1 MSEPSEAALADRLPG
16 RVQAL
21 FCPGAPSPA
30 GGHVA
35 LWGRPA
41 ADLADAATGLGFV
54 EGRAGTLRTVLPR
67 TARARTRVAP
77 ADVPA
82 WFVSV
87 LPATTALVALPA
99 AGDWPAWRRPSAS
112 LLAWSVAAKLAA
124 ELVAA
129 GRIVPQLRVG
139 GGQGLAT
146 WRCAAG
152 GDRRLS
158 QLAEAMPPAA
168 HALVTEGDRAVWRPL
183 DLVRA
188 YLDAVADACARSAR
202 TPRRPQDT
210 RVSGPPAAAPVS
222 PAEGW
227 SEALRADDP
236 TFRVPAG
243 SASLEAEFTE
253 WADPLLGALD
263 RGGARLC
270 LRLEPPEE
278 VTALDD
284 GLSATA
290 PPPEAEPEAEQGAE
304 PGDGPAGTPWRLDY
318 LLQAADDP
326 SLLVPA
332 EEVWAHAGGRL
343 PLGDRELGDVQES
356 LVRGLA
362 EAARLFPPLAT
373 SLDESA
379 PAGLELDARATGSFL
394 TEAATL
400 SAAGIGVLLPAELTT
415 GGQRRLRA
423 RLRARASTAAP
434 GGERKGGLGGDELAA
449 FSWEAAIGDEAID
462 PAEFARIVALKQPL
476 VRWRGRW
483 VRVDPD
489 EATTLASLVG
499 RDEAADT
506 AELLAA
512 ALTGERE
519 VEGLGAL
526 EVVNDA
532 ALAEFVSRLRD
543 GDARPPRLEGV
554 QAELRPYQQRGV
566 AWLQTLA
573 ELGLGGVLADD
584 MGLGK
589 TLQSIALLAD
599 RPGDRPHLVVCPV
612 SVVGNWEREL
622 ARFAPELP
630 IVRHHGPQR
639 GSAPD
644 AFRPGAVAVTSYG
657 VLRLDAE
664 LFAGIDWDV
673 VVLDEAQQVKNHRT
687 QAAKAARQLPAAVRL
702 ALTGTPVE
710 NRLAELW
717 SILDLTTPGLLG
729 GFERFRRD
737 YAAPIE
743 RWQDPDATRRLRQ
756 LTTPFV
762 LRRTKSDPTIAPELP
777 DKTELTV
784 TCQLTREQATLYQAA
799 VDDTFAQDLGEGI
812 ERRGRILKLLG
823 ELKQICNHPAQFL
836 GERGPLPGRSGKLAR
851 TVELLAEV
859 VEAGDRALVFTQYR
873 RMGELLASH
882 LAAGLGLPE
891 VPFLHG
897 GVSRSGRERLVDA
910 FQHDDGA
917 PPLLLVSLKAG
928 GTGLNLTRATHVL
941 HFDRWWN
948 PAVEDQA
955 TDRAYR
961 IGQHRAVLVHKL
973 VTAGTLEERIAAM
986 IDDKRALADAVLGE
1000 GEAWLTELD
1009 DDALRELVDLRTS
1022 GDPEVADDDVDR
1034 EEVAGDV
1041 GDGDVADGD
1050 VADGEVADDDAAS
1063 VEVTSGG
1070 VTGVGAGS

>member
-1 MSEPSEAALADRLPG
+1 MSPPSEPAIADRLPG
-16 RVQAL
+16 RVQAI
-21 FCPGAPSPA
+21 FRPGTPSPA

-54 EGRAGTLRTVLPR
+54 EGRAGALRTVLPR

-82 WFVSV
+82 WLVPV
-87 LPATTALVALPA
+87 LPATAALVALPP

-112 LLAWSVAAKLAA
+112 LLAWSLAAKLAA

-129 GRIVPQLRVG
+129 GRIVPQLHVAG
-139 GGQGLAT
+139 DQGLAT

-152 GDRRLS
+152 GDRRLA
-158 QLAEAMPPAA
+158 QVAEAMPPAA
-168 HALVTEGDRAVWRPL
+168 HALVTEGDRAVWRRL

-188 YLDAVADACARSAR
+188 YLDAVADACARSVR
-202 TPRRPQDT
+202 STRSPRRARDA
-210 RVSGPPAAAPVS
+210 RVGGPPTGAPVS
-222 PAEGW
+222 PAEAW

-236 TFRVPAG
+236 IFRVPAG
-243 SASLEAEFTE
+243 SVSLEAELTE
-253 WADPLLGALD
+253 WADPLLGAAD

-270 LRLEPPEE
+270 LRLEPPDE
-278 VTALDD
+278 VTALDH
-284 GLSATA
+284 GPSATA
-290 PPPEAEPEAEQGAE
+290 PPPDAEPEAEPGAG
-304 PGDGPAGTPWRLDY
+304 PSDGPAGAPWRLAY

-332 EEVWAHAGGRL
+332 AEVWAHAGGRL

-379 PAGLELDARATGSFL
+379 PAGLALDARATGSFL

-400 SAAGIGVLLPAELTT
+400 SSAGIGVLLPAELTT

-434 GGERKGGLGGDELAA
+434 GSERKGGFGGDELAA

-462 PAEFARIVALKQPL
+462 PEEFARIVALKQPL

-499 RDEAADT
+499 RDEDADT

-532 ALAEFVSRLRD
+532 ALAELVSRLRD

-630 IVRHHGPQR
+630 LVRHHGPQR

-644 AFRPGAVAVTSYG
+644 AFPPGAVAVTSYG

-664 LFAGIDWDV
+664 LFARIDWDV

-687 QAAKAARQLPAAVRL
+687 QAAKAARQLPATVRL

-729 GFERFRRD
+729 GFEGFRRD

-762 LRRTKSDPTIAPELP
+762 LRRTKTDPTIAPELP

-851 TVELLAEV
+851 TVELLTEV
-859 VEAGDRALVFTQYR
+859 VDAGDRALVFTQYR

-882 LAAGLGLPE
+882 LAAALGLPE

-986 IDDKRALADAVLGE
+986 IDDKRALADAVLGD

-1022 GDPEVADDDVDR
+1022 GDPEVADD
-1034 EEVAGDV
+1034 E
-1041 GDGDVADGD
+1041 
-1050 VADGEVADDDAAS
+1050 VADGEVADGELADGDAAS

-1070 VTGVGAGS
+1070 VTGVGVRGVGVGA